1 LNERNLFLI
10 INGVCSC
17 YFSGIMSRLML
28 TVAPIISVLAG
39 IGFSVTIERLL
50 LRIPAPEPEK
60 KEKELLE
67 ESEDVENEDEIVEKE
82 AEKEE
87 KLPTDWLFFVRNH
100 PLPLKLL

>member
-1 LNERNLFLI
+1 
-10 INGVCSC
+10 
-17 YFSGIMSRLML
+17 MSRLML

-60 KEKELLE
+60 KQQEEELSGDGE
-67 ESEDVENEDEIVEKE
+67 QAENENEKVEKS
-82 AEKEE
+82 EKEE
-87 KLPTDWLFFVRNH
+87 KVPTDWLFFVRNH

>member
-1 LNERNLFLI
+1 
-10 INGVCSC
+10 
-17 YFSGIMSRLML
+17 MSRLML

-50 LRIPAPEPEK
+50 LQIPAPGPEK
-60 KEKELLE
+60 IEKEE
-67 ESEDVENEDEIVEKE
+67 ELTEDGEQAENRDEKVEK
-82 AEKEE
+82 AKKEE

>member
-1 LNERNLFLI
+1 
-10 INGVCSC
+10 
-17 YFSGIMSRLML
+17 MSRLML

-60 KEKELLE
+60 KEKEE
-67 ESEDVENEDEIVEKE
+67 EIHEEGEDAENEEEKVEKE
-82 AEKEE
+82 AGKEE